1 MNLFRIH
8 IRPSGGNP
16 DMHATFQHCLDNR
29 VLGVGW
35 RVRGLAN
42 TRDWEEYERAARPVH
57 SSVLQPRYIHQN
69 VAPGDLVWT
78 RDPAARYYLARV
90 TDRWEYWQDHAGR
103 KKDIDIANVFRCDL
117 HEVQMEAV
125 PGTVVSSFG
134 YRGRTIQRV
143 DTRSAL
149 VYSQHLWNRC
159 AARRPV
165 YEVDVTAFPDIF
177 AMLDPEETEDLV
189 FLYLQSR
196 GWYVVPNSRK
206 GNSLRFEFLLAHS
219 ETNEMA
225 LTQVKTGHVR
235 LNFDDYAD
243 DAQHRRIFLFQSN
256 SQYDGQASNRVE
268 SISRDQ
274 LEGFLR
280 DRIELFPP
288 SFETKLA
295 LVDATATHIVRA
307 PTLRGSST
315 GASRKPGTGKRG

>member
-8 IRPSGGNP
+8 IRPSGGSS
-16 DMHATFQHCLDNR
+16 DMDATFRYCLDHR
-29 VLGVGW
+29 LLGVGW
-35 RVRGLAN
+35 RVPELVN
-42 TRDWEEYERAARPVH
+42 TRDWDEYERAALPVH
-57 SSVLQPRYIHQN
+57 GPVRQPRYIQRY
-69 VAPGDLVWT
+69 VEKGDLVWT
-78 RDPAARYYLARV
+78 RDPRAHYYLARV
-90 TDRWEYWQDHAGR
+90 TDRWEYWQDRAGR
-103 KKDIDIANVFRCDL
+103 EKDIANVFRCDL
-117 HEVQMEAV
+117 HKVDLVRV

-134 YRGRTIQRV
+134 LRGQTIQRV
-143 DTRSAL
+143 DDHSAL

-159 AARRPV
+159 VARTV

-225 LTQVKTGHVR
+225 LTQVKTGQVR

-243 DAQHRRIFLFQSN
+243 DAQKKRIFLFQSN
-256 SQYDGQASNRVE
+256 GHYDGQASNRVE
-268 SISRDQ
+268 SISRGE

-288 SFETKLA
+288 YFRTKLA
-295 LVDATATHIVRA
+295 LVDGATHI
-307 PTLRGSST
+307 P
-315 GASRKPGTGKRG
+315 